1 MFTTGIIVGSAIILI
16 VCVIAFLAIKE
27 EIEYRRT
34 LKNAN
39 ASERERK
46 RQNKT
51 IDEWYGN
58 KYEIND

>member
-1 MFTTGIIVGSAIILI
+1 MFVTGIIVGLAVILI

-34 LKNAN
+34 LKNVN

-51 IDEWYGN
+51 VDEWYG
-58 KYEIND
+58 KE

>member
-1 MFTTGIIVGSAIILI
+1 MFITGIITGSAIMLI
-16 VCVIAFLAIKE
+16 VCTIAILAIKE
-27 EIEYRRT
+27 EIEYRRM

-51 IDEWYGN
+51 VDEWYG
-58 KYEIND
+58 KG

>member
-1 MFTTGIIVGSAIILI
+1 MLASGIIVGLAIMLI

-34 LKNAN
+34 LKNVN

-51 IDEWYGN
+51 IDEWYG
-58 KYEIND
+58 KE